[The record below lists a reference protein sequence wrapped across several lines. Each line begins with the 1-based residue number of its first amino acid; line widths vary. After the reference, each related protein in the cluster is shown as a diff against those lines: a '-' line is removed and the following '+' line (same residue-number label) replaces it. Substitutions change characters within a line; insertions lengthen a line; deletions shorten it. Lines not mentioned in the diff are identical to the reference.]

1 MLLPLSHSH
10 SRFKSRS
17 HIHTRRISNFVQK
30 LAPSKEESTGKHA
43 HHDAQTHT
51 RARTLQNRQG
61 DEIVARQRE
70 SRKFAS
76 HKFVSN
82 SEHKRKRT
90 EHAHTHRRRPQ
101 TPPHT
106 YTHASHVYR
115 RYVQIA
121 QKSHIRPTTSIKSQ
135 PRPAKIP
142 KLLRFFSTGTS
153 KMCDRPSLVGS

>member
-70 SRKFAS
+70 SHKFAS

-82 SEHKRKRT
+82 SEHTRKRA
-90 EHAHTHRRRPQ
+90 EHAHIHTHTDADHKHHHIHIHTRVTYTGDTYRLHKN
-101 TPPHT
+101 HT
-106 YTHASHVYR
+106 YVRLR
-115 RYVQIA
+115 RSNLDLDP
-121 QKSHIRPTTSIKSQ
+121 QKFQ
-135 PRPAKIP
+135 N
-142 KLLRFFSTGTS
+142 
-153 KMCDRPSLVGS
+153 C